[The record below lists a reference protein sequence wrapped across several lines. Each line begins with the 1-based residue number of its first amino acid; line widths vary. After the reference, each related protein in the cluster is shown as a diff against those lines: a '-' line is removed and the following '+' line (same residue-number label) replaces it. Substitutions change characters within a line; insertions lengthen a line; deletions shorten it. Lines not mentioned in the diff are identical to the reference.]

1 MGVGET
7 VVGKMALT
15 PCSQYYRNF
24 RLGFWEF
31 PLLKINLM
39 SLINKFQPAIN
50 CMLISSLWYR
60 KEHTFNGMVESE
72 GTRVPYIPTPL
83 QLYNL
88 HTQSLPLLPA
98 TYECSK

>member
-1 MGVGET
+1 MGVSEM

-15 PCSQYYRNF
+15 PCSQYYRNL
-24 RLGFWEF
+24 RLGFREF

-39 SLINKFQPAIN
+39 SLFQPAIN
-50 CMLISSLWYR
+50 CIFISSLGYR

-88 HTQSLPLLPA
+88 YTQSLPLLPA